1 MRNNDLAA
9 QTSLEFF
16 NKILFK
22 GLVSI
27 LPAYFLTIKKREKC
41 EKNNMK
47 IRVAIFWKFRIS
59 RVSVY
64 VSLTEVRMRSE
75 IRFGI

>member
-1 MRNNDLAA
+1 
-9 QTSLEFF
+9 
-16 NKILFK
+16 
-22 GLVSI
+22 
-27 LPAYFLTIKKREKC
+27 
-41 EKNNMK
+41 MK